1 MYTEITVFVLGHFI
15 LPRLVD
21 QRMKAGS
28 EVRHD
33 TEILPLVVTAT
44 AVVVQC

>member
-1 MYTEITVFVLGHFI
+1 MYAEITAFVLGHFI

-28 EVRHD
+28 EVRHI
-33 TEILPLVVTAT
+33 TEILLLVVMAT